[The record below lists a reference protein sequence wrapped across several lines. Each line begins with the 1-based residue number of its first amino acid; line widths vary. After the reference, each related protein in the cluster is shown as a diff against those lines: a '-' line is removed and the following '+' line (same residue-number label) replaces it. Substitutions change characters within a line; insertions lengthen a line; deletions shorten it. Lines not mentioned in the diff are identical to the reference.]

1 MGWIVHNAIIV
12 TTFSQ
17 KDVERAHTEAR
28 RLFNG
33 LVTDP
38 IESGING
45 YRSFLI
51 PPDGS
56 KEGWSESDE
65 GDRRRAAFHEW
76 VVAQA
81 YEDGSSA
88 YDVIEVAYG
97 EVRQPVIVAVDG
109 RETAALIEG
118 R

>member
-17 KDVERAHTEAR
+17 GYIERAHTEAR
-28 RLFNG
+28 RIFNG
-33 LVTDP
+33 IVTDP
-38 IESGING
+38 VESGVNG

-56 KEGWSESDE
+56 KEGWPASDE
-65 GDRRRAAFHEW
+65 GDRRRAEFHSW
-76 VVAQA
+76 VAAQA

-88 YDVIEVAYG
+88 YGVVEVAYG

-109 RETAALIEG
+109 RETQALVEG